1 MTAFLGFLYSI
12 ITALF
17 FGFLNKEKEFRC
29 FFAIPLGFGFCSILY
44 FLFLLTGISNITIYK
59 IFEFLLVIIAAFVIF
74 TNKNFHNFCIELP
87 KKISLPLASANL
99 LALMIFLKFYI
110 NSPLGNWDGFRMWNT
125 KAEFMFRDITLWKN
139 MFLQPHFLSHN
150 DYPLFTP
157 ASVARIWQYAGSD
170 NSVFNAF
177 FYLILTFGIIY
188 FVYFTIKHFKNKKLA
203 MLTTLILML
212 TPAFLVKGA
221 AQCADIPLAYFI
233 LASTVSLFLYFEKE
247 KNSFLVLSTIFAGFC
262 GWVKNEGLMFFAI
275 FLAVTGTYFFLKKY
289 YKKIGI
295 MLVSAM
301 PFVILIC
308 IFKSV
313 CKTPNDLVQGFFV
326 LKSYTH
332 LFQAH
337 YYIMIIKTFAHMFV
351 ERFSVVFV
359 SLALMLKGFSIPEK
373 IKTPLILS
381 GIIFILTCS
390 GYFMT
395 YVLSP
400 HDLDWLL
407 TYSLDRIILHVLP
420 LFLFLYALCLKI
432 GQEDTEN

>member
-1 MTAFLGFLYSI
+1 MIGFLGFLYSVF
-12 ITALF
+12 TALF
-17 FGFLNKEKEFRC
+17 FGMINKEKEFRW
-29 FFAIPLGFGFCSILY
+29 FFAIPLGFGFCSVLY
-44 FLFLLTGISNITIYK
+44 FLFLLTGISNINIYK
-59 IFEFLLVIIAAFVIF
+59 IFEFLLIIGLGFVIF
-74 TNKNFHNFCIELP
+74 TNKKYHNLQFKLP
-87 KKISLPLASANL
+87 EKISLPLACANL

-150 DYPLFTP
+150 DYPLFVP
-157 ASVARIWQYAGSD
+157 SSIARIWQYAGSD
-170 NSVFNAF
+170 NSVFHAIF
-177 FYLILTFGIIY
+177 CMLFTFGIIY
-188 FVYFTIKHFKNKKLA
+188 FLYFAVKYFKNNKLA
-203 MLTTLILML
+203 MLVTLILML
-212 TPAFLVKGA
+212 APAFLVKGA

-233 LASTVSLFLYFEKE
+233 LSSIVAMFLYFEK
-247 KNSFLVLSTIFAGFC
+247 KQSSFLVLSTVFAGFC

-275 FLAVTGTYFFLKKY
+275 FLMVLTAYFLIKKY
-289 YKKIGI
+289 YKQIGI
-295 MLVSAM
+295 IFLSALPCM
-301 PFVILIC
+301 ILIG
-308 IFKSV
+308 IFKAI
-313 CKTPNDLVQGFFV
+313 CKTPNDLIQGFFV

-332 LFQAH
+332 LFQPH
-337 YYIMIIKTFAHMFV
+337 YYLMIIKTFVHMFI
-351 ERFSVVFV
+351 ERFAILFV
-359 SLALMLKGFSIPEK
+359 SIVLMLKGFSVPVK

-381 GIIFILTCS
+381 GTIFILTCG